1 MQSGEDPDISVL
13 VVGDEARAVAR
24 QLRSS
29 ALQARGVRGTDQAVT
44 LLGLSS
50 SSHDVVLLTR
60 SSGSTHLREEI
71 RRLRDC
77 VGESLLFVHVGGP
90 ADTSVDES
98 VVGALDA
105 GADDYV
111 TDPLTPVVLAA
122 RIRARRRRTAAEART
137 GGKGGV
143 LGDLLVDRF
152 ARRCAVGDR
161 EIGLRAKEFDLLD
174 TLVSNAGRVVSR
186 SALMSLVWD
195 EHWFRSTKTLDVTMV
210 GLRRR
215 LRETA
220 ELAGGEVPEITTIRG
235 VGYRLDPPR
244 AAHLASAINPAR

>member
-1 MQSGEDPDISVL
+1 VQTGEDPDISVL
-13 VVGDEARAVAR
+13 VVGDEARATAR

-29 ALQARGVRGTDQAVT
+29 AMEARGVRGCDQAVT

-50 SSHDVVLLTR
+50 SSYDVVLLTR
-60 SSGSTHLREEI
+60 SSGSTHVREEI

-77 VGESLLFVHVGGP
+77 VGDGLLFVHVGGH
-90 ADTSVDES
+90 VDES
-98 VVGALDA
+98 VAGALDA

-122 RIRARRRRTAAEART
+122 RIRARRRRTAVEART
-137 GGKGGV
+137 GSRGGV

-152 ARRCAVGDR
+152 ARRCAVGDQ

-215 LRETA
+215 LRESA
-220 ELAGGEVPEITTIRG
+220 ELAGAEVPEITTIRG

-244 AAHLASAINPAR
+244 DAHLASAMNPAR